1 MTHSEEQNMLYEVY
15 MRVERNKEI
24 EVVRYVGEGNRE
36 KNIDQAVGTM
46 KDEMEKFGW
55 EIG

>member
-1 MTHSEEQNMLYEVY
+1 MLYEVY